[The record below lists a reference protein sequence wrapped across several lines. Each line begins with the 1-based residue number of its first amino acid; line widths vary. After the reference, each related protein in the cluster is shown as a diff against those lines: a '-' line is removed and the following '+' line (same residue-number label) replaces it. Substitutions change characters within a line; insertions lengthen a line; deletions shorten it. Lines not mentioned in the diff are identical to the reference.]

1 MSDSANLVLPYLSAA
16 QAQKH
21 VTHNDAL
28 EILDAVVQLSV
39 KDRDLT
45 APPGGESEGDRYI
58 PAATATG
65 AWAGQEGNIAHYVG
79 GAWEFYTPREGWR
92 VWVDDEDVT
101 LLHDGA
107 NWVADGGNFADGSA
121 AAPSIAFA
129 SDPDTG
135 LYRVSANLLGI
146 AAGGALIARFGAAG
160 IASQVNGSAAAPSFS
175 FVDDPDTGF
184 FRNAANELAIAAG
197 GAEKIRATATQIVFT
212 SGNPLFNRLTDDI
225 VITLNKQAAADDAGF
240 TFQTNFSTRALF
252 GTLASDDFYFKVSP
266 DGSSFVTAILIDKD
280 DGAMTFGAADL
291 VAAQSL
297 NQAQM
302 QLHVLEEELTA
313 LAGASVDSTIQI
325 PNGAVV
331 FNVSERVTT
340 TITGATS
347 FSVGTAAEPSKFG
360 SGLGLAAGSTNVGV
374 IGPTAFYADTAIRL
388 TAAGSNFTGGAV
400 RIAIHY
406 YLPQAPQS

>member
-1 MSDSANLVLPYLSAA
+1 MADTTHLILPLLAAA

-21 VTHNDAL
+21 VTHNEAL

-45 APPGGESEGDRYI
+45 APPGGEAEGDRYI

-65 AWAGQEGNIAHYVG
+65 AWASQEGNIAHFVG
-79 GAWEFYTPREGWR
+79 AAWAFYTPREGWR
-92 VWVDDEDVT
+92 AWVDDENVA
-101 LLHDGA
+101 LVHDGA

-135 LYRVSANLLGI
+135 LYRVSADLLGV
-146 AAGGALIARFGAAG
+146 AAGGALIAQFGSAG
-160 IASQVNGSAAAPSFS
+160 IASQVNGSAGAPSFS
-175 FVDDPDTGF
+175 FVDDPDTGLY
-184 FRNAANELAIAAG
+184 RNAANELAIAAG
-197 GAEKIRATATQIVFT
+197 GNEKIKATATQIVFT

-225 VITLNKQAAADDAGF
+225 AITLNKEAAGDDAGF
-240 TFQTNFSTRALF
+240 IFQTDFSTRALF
-252 GTLASDDFYFKVSP
+252 GTLGDDDFAFKVSP
-266 DGSSFVTAILIDKD
+266 DGSAFHTAMVLDKD
-280 DGAMTFGAADL
+280 GDSIKLLFKDL
-291 VAAQSL
+291 VAAQSA

-302 QLHVLEEELTA
+302 QFHVLEEELTG
-313 LAGASVDSTIQI
+313 LSGATVDSTIQI

-331 FNVSERVTT
+331 FNVSERVTAA
-340 TITGATS
+340 ITGATS
-347 FSVGTAAEPSKFG
+347 FSVGTAAEPGKFG
-360 SGLGLAAGSTNVGV
+360 SGLGVGAGGTNLGV

-388 TAAGSNFTGGAV
+388 TAAGGDFTGGAV
-400 RIAIHY
+400 RVAIHY